1 MATNYMTVA
10 AAEFDELEARLWRLK
25 QAIEI
30 KDPGF
35 TSDRLD
41 DEMMKL
47 RFDTTLKLYNIISM
61 QQYLWEGMGEDE
73 KKELADSGITAEQLL
88 KEYNTIEPEY
98 YTMPDQYESALE
110 ELDTDGPLLGPDH
123 RWMSITRPQ
132 DSMWRD
138 LPDGKKKEHQKSLDK
153 FWKKYLGAEK
163 FSEQSKEW
171 EEDRK
176 LTPLQRYENM
186 LRGTNETL
194 VKCGKEPAYTE
205 EEIQAKVK
213 AEKEY
218 YEALQR
224 NELRPTGYYL
234 EKEESKEG

>member
-10 AAEFDELEARLWRLK
+10 QAEFDELEARLWRLK

-30 KDPGF
+30 KDPDF

-41 DEMMKL
+41 DEMMRL

-61 QQYLWEGMGEDE
+61 QQYLWEGMGELE
-73 KKELADSGITAEQLL
+73 KKELVDSGITAEQLL
-88 KEYNTIEPEY
+88 KEYKLEPEY
-98 YTMPDQYESALE
+98 RTMPVQYESALA
-110 ELDTDGPLLGPDH
+110 ELDVDGPLCGPDH

-138 LPDGKKKEHQKSLDK
+138 WPDSKKEEHSKSLDK
-153 FWKKYLGAEK
+153 FWKKHLGDKK
-163 FSEQSKEW
+163 FAEQSKEF

-194 VKCGKEPAYTE
+194 VKYGEEPAYTE

-234 EKEESKEG
+234 EKEDSKEG

>member
-10 AAEFDELEARLWRLK
+10 QAEFDELEARLWRLK

-41 DEMMKL
+41 DEMMRL

-61 QQYLWEGMGEDE
+61 QQYLWEGMGEQE
-73 KKELADSGITAEQLL
+73 KKELVNSGITAEQLL
-88 KEYNTIEPEY
+88 KEDYTLEPEY
-98 YTMPDQYESALE
+98 HAMPVQYESALS
-110 ELDTDGPLLGPDH
+110 ELDVDGPLCGPDH

-138 LPDGKKKEHQKSLDK
+138 WPDSKKEEHSKSLDK
-153 FWKKYLGAEK
+153 SWKKHLGDKKFAEL
-163 FSEQSKEW
+163 SKEL

-194 VKCGKEPAYTE
+194 VKYGEEPAYTE

-234 EKEESKEG
+234 EKEDSKEG

>member
-10 AAEFDELEARLWRLK
+10 QAEFDELEARLWRLK

-41 DEMMKL
+41 DEMMRL

-61 QQYLWEGMGEDE
+61 QQYLWEGMGEQE
-73 KKELADSGITAEQLL
+73 KKELIDSGITAEQLL
-88 KEYNTIEPEY
+88 KEYNTLEPEY
-98 YTMPDQYESALE
+98 HTMPGRYESALD
-110 ELDTDGPLLGPDH
+110 ELDVDGPLCGPDH

-138 LPDGKKKEHQKSLDK
+138 WPDSKKEEHNESLDK
-153 FWKKYLGAEK
+153 FWKKHLGDKK
-163 FSEQSKEW
+163 FAEQSKEFD
-171 EEDRK
+171 EDRK

-194 VKCGKEPAYTE
+194 VKYGEEPAYTE

-224 NELRPTGYYL
+224 NELRATGYYAL
-234 EKEESKEG
+234 KNDTEV